1 MLINVCILP
10 LIYLFIF
17 FSIFEQAVVNYDE
30 IKNFIRQ
37 QVIKVFDGEDI
48 LTDTFLCKSLISLP
62 SVACLVLKLDS
73 VSLLADVESF

>member
-1 MLINVCILP
+1 MFVFCLL
-10 LIYLFIF
+10 L

-48 LTDTFLCKSLISLP
+48 LFCVNED
-62 SVACLVLKLDS
+62 
-73 VSLLADVESF
+73 